1 MGGAF
6 YQSDL
11 KVVGLSLCLFYILL
25 LWGMIFKIL
34 SFVNANLR
42 EAFPS
47 TKTWLS
53 ASNRLSEIGGPRGSR
68 TETRE
73 VTPFGCDIHDGV
85 GRGGGWMGSL
95 GCEAKMDPAKKRQ
108 GIKKKKRRRR
118 AGVLTVKL
126 EKKIN
131 FIQITLWSI
140 YSLIILSYWG
150 NLKSP
155 QLGIQFFWIKKK
167 KQSEFV

>member
-108 GIKKKKRRRR
+108 GIKKKKKKAPGGGPYSQIRKKNQFHSNHIVKYIFINHS
-118 AGVLTVKL
+118 VLLRKF
-126 EKKIN
+126 KI
-131 FIQITLWSI
+131 TPT
-140 YSLIILSYWG
+140 G
-150 NLKSP
+150 NTIFLN
-155 QLGIQFFWIKKK
+155 
-167 KQSEFV
+167 